1 MGAVWLVF
9 GVKLR
14 RYWRSWLLLTVLIAI
29 VSGFALA
36 ATAAGRRTDA
46 AFPGYVAR
54 YGYDAIVYTDMPL
67 PQLARQPG
75 VAQAVPI
82 QMPFYGQLRCSC
94 GHQIDMSSF
103 AIREVPA
110 ADLHQVVKLVSGRMP
125 DPSSLVEGLASFTLE
140 RDYGVHPGT
149 VITVPMAAASQ
160 WPAIRKAL
168 AGNPPPKP
176 KGPVIAVRI
185 VGIVAAEY
193 EFPSGEAPTY
203 DLYPSQAFAATTRST
218 PALPSY
224 NVRLRNGLAGF
235 AAFQAAVT
243 RLNPSGSGV
252 EDLDRPAAA
261 ITASIHP
268 QAVGWRVL
276 AALAGLVGIALA
288 GQALA
293 RQAAAES
300 TDHPALAALGLSPR
314 QLVAVSMLR
323 TLAAAVTGAAGAV
336 VVATLLSPLA
346 PTDEAR
352 LADPAP
358 GLSFDGY
365 VIGLGALATVVVVLV
380 LGVPPAVRGARVRAA
395 AGRVTAR
402 RPSAVAGAVAAAG
415 APAGAAIGVRYALDP
430 GRGTRAVPVRT
441 ALTGSV
447 AAVAAICAT
456 AVFGTSLAHLT
467 ATPALYGAPFQ
478 MYFAYSGPGGTSETS
493 LLADLEHD
501 HRISQI
507 TLASVPDVTVNHV
520 VVRAFTASVV
530 RDKGPLLLSAAQGR
544 LRPVTTRSRSASRLC
559 AALERGS
566 APWRP
571 AARASPRRSRPGGA
585 RRPGRRPGSRWPGRP
600 RSSGTRCRRSPRPR
614 RSSSP

>member
-1 MGAVWLVF
+1 M
-9 GVKLR
+9 
-14 RYWRSWLLLTVLIAI
+14 RYPRPT
-29 VSGFALA
+29 
-36 ATAAGRRTDA
+36 
-46 AFPGYVAR
+46 
-54 YGYDAIVYTDMPL
+54 
-67 PQLARQPG
+67 
-75 VAQAVPI
+75 
-82 QMPFYGQLRCSC
+82 
-94 GHQIDMSSF
+94 
-103 AIREVPA
+103 
-110 ADLHQVVKLVSGRMP
+110 LHQVVKLVSGRMP

-300 TDHPALAALGLSPR
+300 TDHPALAAL
-314 QLVAVSMLR
+314 A
-323 TLAAAVTGAAGAV
+323 
-336 VVATLLSPLA
+336 
-346 PTDEAR
+346 
-352 LADPAP
+352 
-358 GLSFDGY
+358 
-365 VIGLGALATVVVVLV
+365 
-380 LGVPPAVRGARVRAA
+380 
-395 AGRVTAR
+395 
-402 RPSAVAGAVAAAG
+402 
-415 APAGAAIGVRYALDP
+415 
-430 GRGTRAVPVRT
+430 
-441 ALTGSV
+441 
-447 AAVAAICAT
+447 
-456 AVFGTSLAHLT
+456 
-467 ATPALYGAPFQ
+467 
-478 MYFAYSGPGGTSETS
+478 
-493 LLADLEHD
+493 
-501 HRISQI
+501 
-507 TLASVPDVTVNHV
+507 
-520 VVRAFTASVV
+520 
-530 RDKGPLLLSAAQGR
+530 
-544 LRPVTTRSRSASRLC
+544 
-559 AALERGS
+559 
-566 APWRP
+566 
-571 AARASPRRSRPGGA
+571 
-585 RRPGRRPGSRWPGRP
+585 
-600 RSSGTRCRRSPRPR
+600 
-614 RSSSP
+614 